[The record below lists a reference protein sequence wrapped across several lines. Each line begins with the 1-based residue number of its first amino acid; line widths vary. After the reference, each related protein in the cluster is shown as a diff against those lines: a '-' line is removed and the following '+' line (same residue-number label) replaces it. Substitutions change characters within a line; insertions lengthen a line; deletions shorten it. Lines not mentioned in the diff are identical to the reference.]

1 MGIFTLSQIIVWA
14 RAQIRLVTAYFLT
27 GSLSLEW
34 LWSPLEPFCSI
45 ISSELN
51 FPKFCF
57 QFYLPMVA
65 VQEKHRDCLNI
76 YIIPASFLLT
86 TRPLVALSHKFTS
99 AIIFTD
105 APGSHWLC
113 SVCFSKENWM
123 ASPCQGGF
131 VPAAFQGQ
139 AGCYCLCWICVFSF
153 HPRREF
159 LGQFCSALRGDG
171 EVWSFPVHKPL
182 DCEGFLYLRNVCMWE
197 RSISIC
203 VWMCQWRMGNS
214 RRGRRSVCAH
224 RPWTHTQSLTKVPVG
239 NPH

>member
-14 RAQIRLVTAYFLT
+14 RAEIILVTAYFLT

-105 APGSHWLC
+105 APGSH
-113 SVCFSKENWM
+113 
-123 ASPCQGGF
+123 
-131 VPAAFQGQ
+131 
-139 AGCYCLCWICVFSF
+139 
-153 HPRREF
+153 
-159 LGQFCSALRGDG
+159 
-171 EVWSFPVHKPL
+171 
-182 DCEGFLYLRNVCMWE
+182 
-197 RSISIC
+197 
-203 VWMCQWRMGNS
+203 
-214 RRGRRSVCAH
+214 
-224 RPWTHTQSLTKVPVG
+224 
-239 NPH
+239 